1 MFAKLKTQLTA
12 WTEPRS
18 VESGWVTLTRRR
30 VYILPTRQ
38 GAVFGVVLVMM
49 LLGAINYS
57 LSLGYVLTFLL
68 TALLFNA
75 MLFTWRNLAGLRLS
89 SGRAPPVFAGGDAVF
104 TLNIANDSRET
115 RYAVGLA
122 HERKDIT
129 QANYVNAPA
138 GATVPISIAIPAPH
152 RGRMRA
158 GRLTLFTRYPLGF
171 YFAWSYARPD
181 TLCIVYPR
189 PAQAGMALP
198 RAEASQ
204 GTGATHGDGQ
214 EDFSGLRDWHT
225 GDSPRH
231 IAWKVAARGLG
242 LHTKLFSGEA
252 ASEIWLAWDQ
262 LPPSMDT
269 EVKLSRLTRWV
280 LDADA
285 AHVAYGLRL
294 PGVALPLSMGEA
306 HRERCLEALALHDI
320 VDNLAESTAAA

>member
-12 WTEPRS
+12 WIEPKTI
-18 VESGWVTLTRRR
+18 ESGWVTLTRRR
-30 VYILPTRQ
+30 VYILPTRH

-68 TALLFNA
+68 AALLFNA

-89 SGRAPPVFAGGDAVF
+89 SGRAPPVFAGGAAVF

-122 HERKDIT
+122 RERKDIT

-138 GATVPISIAIPAPH
+138 GATVPVSIAIPAPH

-181 TLCIVYPR
+181 TPCIVYPR
-189 PAQAGMALP
+189 PAQAGVPLP

-214 EDFSGLRDWHT
+214 EDFSGLRDWHA
-225 GDSPRH
+225 GDPPRH

-252 ASEIWLAWDQ
+252 AGEIWLAWER
-262 LPPSMDT
+262 LPPRMDK
-269 EVKLSRLTRWV
+269 EEKLSLLTRWV

-285 AHVAYGLRL
+285 AHLAYGLRL
-294 PGVALPLSMGEA
+294 PDTTVPLGTGEA
-306 HRERCLEALALHDI
+306 HRERCLEALALYELPESS
-320 VDNLAESTAAA
+320 DNE